1 MDITEKLKELIL
13 SETKIDINQRTRKR
27 EIVEARALY
36 CILLKEIQPYR
47 TLQYIANTLEL
58 NHATVIH
65 ALKGYEYYEKFN
77 PILNKYKNN
86 ILRYFNIEHTLVS
99 NTQEDLDIKIIKY
112 ELESLKKDYELLKND
127 TRIEFRI
134 IKELNNLLEATKG
147 TEQHELITL
156 RLEAFYSMNKNI
168 RL

>member
-1 MDITEKLKELIL
+1 MEVTDKLKNIIRK
-13 SETKIDINQRTRKR
+13 ETKLDVDTKNRKR

-36 CILLKEIQPYR
+36 LNILKELEPNR
-47 TLQYIANTLEL
+47 TLQNLADTLEL

-65 ALKGYEYYEKFN
+65 ALKSYKYYEKFN
-77 PILNKYKNN
+77 PTLRTYKNN
-86 ILRYFNIEHTLVS
+86 ILKHFNIE
-99 NTQEDLDIKIIKY
+99 EIKEEDDLDKKLLKY
-112 ELESLKKDYELLKND
+112 ELNKLKEENHILTIKTNSDYQIIKDLNELLIN
-127 TRIEFRI
+127 TE
-134 IKELNNLLEATKG
+134 G

>member
-1 MDITEKLKELIL
+1 MEVIDKLKDIIRK
-13 SETKIDINQRTRKR
+13 ETKLDVDTKTRKR

-36 CILLKEIQPYR
+36 LNILKELEPNR
-47 TLQYIANTLEL
+47 TLQNLADTLEL

-65 ALKGYEYYEKFN
+65 SLKSYKYYEKFN
-77 PILNKYKNN
+77 PSLRTYKNN
-86 ILRYFNIEHTLVS
+86 ILKHFNIEEVK
-99 NTQEDLDIKIIKY
+99 EDDDLDKKLLKYELNKLREENTILNQKTNSDYKIIKD
-112 ELESLKKDYELLKND
+112 LNELLIN
-127 TRIEFRI
+127 
-134 IKELNNLLEATKG
+134 TKG

>member
-1 MDITEKLKELIL
+1 MEVIDKLKDIIRK
-13 SETKIDINQRTRKR
+13 ETKLDVDTKTRKR

-36 CILLKEIQPYR
+36 LNILKELEPNR
-47 TLQYIANTLEL
+47 TLQNLADTLDL

-65 ALKGYEYYEKFN
+65 SLKSYKYYEKFN
-77 PILNKYKNN
+77 PSLKTYKNN
-86 ILRYFNIEHTLVS
+86 ILKHFNIEEVK
-99 NTQEDLDIKIIKY
+99 EDDDLDKKLLKYELNKLREENTILNQKTNSDYKIIKD
-112 ELESLKKDYELLKND
+112 LNELLIN
-127 TRIEFRI
+127 
-134 IKELNNLLEATKG
+134 TKG